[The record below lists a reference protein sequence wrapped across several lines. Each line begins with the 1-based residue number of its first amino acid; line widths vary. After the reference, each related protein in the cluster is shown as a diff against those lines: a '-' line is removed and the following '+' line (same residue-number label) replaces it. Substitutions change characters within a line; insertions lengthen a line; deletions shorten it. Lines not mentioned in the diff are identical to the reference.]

1 MVNNHR
7 VEGVWLHAG
16 AGFSEFGAERRM
28 PGKRASEGERR
39 EQILRAAFEV
49 AAREGIGSLTIR
61 GVAAEAQVSHAL
73 VIFHF
78 QRKDRLVLE
87 LLDWL
92 IQATSVLHVSED
104 IARFPRALD
113 RLHALL
119 QQEMARVSHQP
130 RHIRLFFDYWAL
142 GARQEAIQVRM
153 SAELERYR
161 TAFRAIMEELLL
173 AEPAAFHGATA
184 DGLAAVAVSWIHG
197 CAVQAMIDP
206 EHFDTDEYL
215 AAVRRMAGQLA

>member
-1 MVNNHR
+1 
-7 VEGVWLHAG
+7 
-16 AGFSEFGAERRM
+16 M
-28 PGKRASEGERR
+28 PGKRASEDVRR

-61 GVAAEAQVSHAL
+61 AVAAEAELSHAL

-78 QRKDRLVLE
+78 QRKERLVHD

-92 IQATSVLHVSED
+92 IQSTSVLHVPD
-104 IARFPRALD
+104 AVARVPRALD

-119 QQEMARVSHQP
+119 QQEMVRLSHQP
-130 RHIRLFFDYWAL
+130 RQTRLFVDYWAL
-142 GARQEAIQVRM
+142 GARHETIRARIG
-153 SAELERYR
+153 AELERYR
-161 TAFRAIMEELLL
+161 SAFRAIMEELLQ
-173 AEPAAFHGATA
+173 AEPAAFAGVTA
-184 DGLAAVAVSWIHG
+184 DGLTAMALSWIHG

-215 AAVRRMAGQLA
+215 AAVRGIVGRLA